1 MVLPPPGSLPDL
13 SGSLVSPASELP
25 VHGPYMC
32 TNSFA
37 LLIYT
42 SDCDKIFTW
51 ICYVSQDYSF
61 PEARAIS
68 NSIPFIQWLALT
80 KLSGNSGWIK
90 KIIQDPTLESSFTL
104 GFEPRFPSQL
114 TQSFQL
120 SSIGLLNQIVHVGLQ
135 LEGKW
140 GEKSMELLRRSPGAC
155 PMSSTANWMSH
166 FIFSK
171 NRDFSSQ
178 MQNSCCTSQVVAR
191 IQYSSTHTTK
201 LAGRLKHKKTT
212 LCFCEYYFFFST
224 YSHHYFSLF
233 FPTMSDLFT
242 VLLFTL
248 A

>member
-1 MVLPPPGSLPDL
+1 MTCPHEALRKFCLNQEDHPRSNPWEQLC
-13 SGSLVSPASELP
+13 SGVWAKIPFPANPELP
-25 VHGPYMC
+25 
-32 TNSFA
+32 A
-37 LLIYT
+37 
-42 SDCDKIFTW
+42 
-51 ICYVSQDYSF
+51 
-61 PEARAIS
+61 
-68 NSIPFIQWLALT
+68 FIHR
-80 KLSGNSGWIK
+80 S
-90 KIIQDPTLESSFTL
+90 
-104 GFEPRFPSQL
+104 FEPNCPCRPS
-114 TQSFQL
+114 TW
-120 SSIGLLNQIVHVGLQ
+120 GKVG
-135 LEGKW
+135 G
-140 GEKSMELLRRSPGAC
+140 KSMELLRRSPGAC

-233 FPTMSDLFT
+233 FPSMSDLFT